1 MLFAVIAVSCIGGG
15 NDVKLIELRRDIDR
29 SLTVGDSYEK
39 IERFLSERGL
49 LYTFDYHQSRF
60 RAGFDADFDTYDP
73 DLSNV
78 VVYTYVDS
86 DRRFVRAEVERVYTL
101 YMSPSI

>member
-1 MLFAVIAVSCIGGG
+1 M
-15 NDVKLIELRRDIDR
+15 KLTRLRSDIEQ

-49 LYTFDYHQSRF
+49 LYSFDYHSSRF
-60 RAGFDADFDTYDP
+60 QARFDPNADTYDP

-78 VVYTYVDS
+78 GVYIYVDT
-86 DRRFVRAEVERVYTL
+86 DRRFVKAEVRRIYT
-101 YMSPSI
+101 